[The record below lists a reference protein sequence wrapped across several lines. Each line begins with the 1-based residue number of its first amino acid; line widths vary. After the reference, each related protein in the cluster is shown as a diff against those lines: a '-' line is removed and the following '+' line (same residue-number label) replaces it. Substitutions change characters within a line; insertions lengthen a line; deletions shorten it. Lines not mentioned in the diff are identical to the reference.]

1 MNAKGIEPPGFNLIH
16 GFYIHLRD
24 IVKLLVVARV
34 YMEEPIYLLN
44 LKKLHLSISLNP
56 QILAFSCS
64 SMPKSIL
71 KSIFL
76 VNIEFSVLT

>member
-24 IVKLLVVARV
+24 IVARV

-44 LKKLHLSISLNP
+44 LK
-56 QILAFSCS
+56 
-64 SMPKSIL
+64 
-71 KSIFL
+71 
-76 VNIEFSVLT
+76 